1 MSTVELLEM
10 SGARSNKGFDLVQL
24 KSILY
29 EVDMFQMY
37 AELTKTLIFTA
48 ELELAST
55 HVFNTIELL
64 TIRGGLNC
72 RLNCI
77 VNKIKLE

>member
-10 SGARSNKGFDLVQL
+10 LGARLNKGFDFVQL

-29 EVDMFQMY
+29 EVDMFQMD
-37 AELTKTLIFTA
+37 AELTETLIFTA

-64 TIRGGLNC
+64 QLD
-72 RLNCI
+72 
-77 VNKIKLE
+77 VVV

>member
-1 MSTVELLEM
+1 ML
-10 SGARSNKGFDLVQL
+10 GARLNKGFDFVQL

-29 EVDMFQMY
+29 EVDMFQMD
-37 AELTKTLIFTA
+37 AELTETLIFTA

-64 TIRGGLNC
+64 QLD
-72 RLNCI
+72 
-77 VNKIKLE
+77 VVV